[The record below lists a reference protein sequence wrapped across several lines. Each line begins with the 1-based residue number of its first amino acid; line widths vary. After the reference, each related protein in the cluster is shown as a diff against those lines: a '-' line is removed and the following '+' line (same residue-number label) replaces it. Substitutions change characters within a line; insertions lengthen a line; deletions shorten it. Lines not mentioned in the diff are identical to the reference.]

1 MAQWLYLLNLNF
13 LKEECQILIIF
24 GMPSMIKMEGS
35 KNPAKKF
42 EHFKSRSSSQGKKA
56 QRRRDEVLYKKQVAP
71 AKSEFNP

>member
-1 MAQWLYLLNLNF
+1 
-13 LKEECQILIIF
+13 
-24 GMPSMIKMEGS
+24 MIKMEGS
-35 KNPAKKF
+35 KNTAENF